1 MDQDEDSLEY
11 TALVSAWAARDD
23 LYARL
28 PAKLDG
34 PAIRALRR
42 GRVAEA
48 EHLPHEGQRMY
59 AIQRARHWWP
69 PEHGQ

>member
-1 MDQDEDSLEY
+1 MDEDSNEY
-11 TALVSAWAARDD
+11 SALVSAWAARDD
-23 LYARL
+23 LYARQ
-28 PAKLDG
+28 PQMLDANG
-34 PAIRALRR
+34 IRSIRR

-48 EHLPHEGQRMY
+48 ETTVTHEGDRMH